1 MSLLD
6 MKDSRTGATCFHL
19 AALVGTEHVLRYA
32 LDIHVR
38 ELREKEDSYIQSLKA
53 RLRRIQQVGASEDI
67 AEYKEWMAEEQEKT
81 FIDTELEIEAWHQ
94 LILCRRDHTGRT
106 PLHYACA
113 MLRPSYGVIR
123 VKSCVQTM
131 LGHGRA
137 NLTRVKE
144 LESGRGGGSG
154 AAAGRSTAH
163 PPPPLGGSLTRSLSS
178 VPFKDTMDVTT
189 SRTTFR
195 IRKRRADMVNFEDDR
210 GNSPLHY
217 ASAAG
222 DIDAVKALLG
232 AGALSDAVND
242 NGEWPVD
249 VSKSLLVRQILSDAH
264 GTKAYKLCSTNIPPE
279 LVAQSLEDEDF
290 RLLEMMKVMAET
302 GENFDR
308 RTGVKLQTNLH
319 KSAERGFAKTAAFLV
334 KRGANIYCSDSN
346 GKMLYSSCCATWLVG
361 SFFLSFHPI
370 AIRMEWTALHRC
382 TFWSS

>member
-1 MSLLD
+1 

-53 RLRRIQQVGASEDI
+53 RLRRIQQVGTSEDI
-67 AEYKEWMAEEQEKT
+67 ATYKEWMADEQGKT
-81 FIDTELEIEAWHQ
+81 FLDTELEIEAWHQ
-94 LILCRRDHTGRT
+94 LILCRRDHMGRT

-113 MLRPSYGVIR
+113 TLRPSYGVIR

-144 LESGRGGGSG
+144 LESGRGGG
-154 AAAGRSTAH
+154 AASGRSMTH
-163 PPPPLGGSLTRSLSS
+163 HPLGGSLTRSLSS
-178 VPFKDTMDVTT
+178 VPFKDTMDVT

-264 GTKAYKLCSTNIPPE
+264 GTKAYKLCSTNVPSE

-346 GKMLYSSCCATWLVG
+346 GKMLYSSWCATLLVLPP
-361 SFFLSFHPI
+361 FIVHPI
-370 AIRMEWTALHRC
+370 VIRMEWTALHRC